1 MAETAQPT
9 PGDGRPPAQTP
20 TGEIKDQATPS
31 ATPTET
37 KPTETTPPPAQTSD
51 TPPPAPDGDKSLVNA
66 GQKAEKTPEA
76 APEAYAE
83 FKVPEGTELDPTA
96 ATEAQALF
104 KGLNLSQESAQ
115 KLVDFYVSKTNEAFQ
130 QPFKAYRDM
139 RDGWVK
145 DAKAHTELSGKLEPN
160 GPVLSTIAR
169 AIDGL
174 GDAAL
179 ASEFRAA
186 MDLTGAGDHPAFIRT
201 FYKMAQALT
210 EGRPVAGSG
219 PSRHGQVAPGDRAG
233 TSIASRLYPNLP

>member
-20 TGEIKDQATPS
+20 TGEIKDQATPLVS
-31 ATPTET
+31 QTPTETPKPTET
-37 KPTETTPPPAQTSD
+37 KPPTSD
-51 TPPPAPDGDKSLVNA
+51 TPPQAPDGDKSLVNA
-66 GQKAEKTPEA
+66 GQKAEKAAEA
-76 APEAYAE
+76 APETYAE
-83 FKVPEGTELDPTA
+83 FKVPEGVELDA
-96 ATEAQALF
+96 KDATEAQALF

-145 DAKAHTELSGKLEPN
+145 DAKEHAELSGKLEPN

-179 ASEFRAA
+179 AGEFRAA